1 MSLCL
6 SPEHMDT
13 SPGCG
18 IDIQR
23 APVFVERKPDPTF
36 RPTEKPCP
44 SCLQRE
50 VALCSCP
57 SHQPVTQNASQ
68 RLHLAE
74 FRQQSQ
80 ARVIVRAN
88 TACSKDWRGV
98 TGSPACL
105 QGGGK
110 GAVPLV
116 EPWPVLCWAKQSL
129 PLAPAGM
136 QHLTLRVQSLG
147 ASRTGKL
154 DL

>member
-36 RPTEKPCP
+36 PLTEKPCP

-57 SHQPVTQNASQ
+57 SRQPVTQNASQ

-80 ARVIVRAN
+80 AGVIARAN

-98 TGSPACL
+98 RGSPACL

-116 EPWPVLCWAKQSL
+116 ELWPVLRWAMQSL
-129 PLAPAGM
+129 PLAPAGV

-147 ASRTGKL
+147 ASWTGKL